1 LPTITKKRKRGKN
14 SLQNSEHEA
23 KFTSTTEG
31 LPIAPGLSPTL
42 EAAHF
47 PQEKARVDKR
57 VVTISLASM
66 ALAVV
71 AVFIAQALIR
81 LIALVTNI
89 SFFGKFSFETS
100 SPAQNLLGLFVLVI
114 PIIGGLIVG
123 LMARYGSK
131 NIRGHGIPEAMEQ
144 VLSNE
149 SKIPPLMTFLK
160 PVSAAIA
167 IGTGGP
173 FGAEGP
179 IIATGGALGSFF
191 GQIFSVTPTERKILL
206 TAGAAAG
213 MSAIFGTP
221 VSAVLLSIELL
232 LFEFKARSIIP
243 VALAAATAAGVRMVF
258 EGAAPVFEMTNL
270 SQPPGTALTIYI
282 LIGAIV
288 GVISIFVTKTVYRIE
303 DLFEKLPIH
312 WMWWPAIGAIAVG
325 VCGFFVP
332 RTLGV
337 GYNNITDLLSNHL
350 TVQFAL
356 VLCIV
361 KFVSW
366 SISLGSGTSG
376 GTMAPLFTI
385 GGGLGTVLGAAALWL
400 FPSSGI
406 DLRIA
411 ALVGMAALFAGATR
425 ALLTSV
431 VMAFET
437 TLQPLGLLPLL
448 GGCSAAYLVSNLFM
462 KNTIMTEK
470 IVRRGVH
477 VPSEYSADYLEL
489 VQVNEVITTPAITF
503 TEDQTVGQLVD
514 WVAAKAE
521 GSTHQGYP
529 VVDASGNIRG
539 VVTRRDFL
547 NTDLPPNTKVS
558 ELIKRPPTCV
568 YDDSTLREA
577 ADHMVNHDVGR
588 LPVLSR
594 NDRKLLGIITRS
606 DILAAHKGRLA
617 ELQKGKRTP
626 LRDILLTSKPAQ

>member
-1 LPTITKKRKRGKN
+1 MLDATN
-14 SLQNSEHEA
+14 
-23 KFTSTTEG
+23 
-31 LPIAPGLSPTL
+31 
-42 EAAHF
+42 F
-47 PQEKARVDKR
+47 PRESARIDKR
-57 VVTISLASM
+57 VVIVSLSAM
-66 ALAVV
+66 ALAVA
-71 AVFIAQALIR
+71 AVFVAQALVR
-81 LIALVTNI
+81 LIALVTNL
-89 SFFGKFSFETS
+89 SFFGIFSFALT
-100 SPAQNLLGLFVLVI
+100 SPAGNTLGLFVLIV
-114 PIIGGLIVG
+114 PVIGGLIVG

-131 NIRGHGIPEAMEQ
+131 GIRGHGIPEAMEQ

-160 PVSAAIA
+160 PISAAIA

-179 IIATGGALGSFF
+179 IIATGGALGSFI
-191 GQIFSVTPTERKILL
+191 GQIFPVTPTERKILL

-213 MSAIFGTP
+213 MSAVFGTP
-221 VSAVLLSIELL
+221 VAAVLLSIELL

-243 VALAAATAAGVRMVF
+243 VALAATTAAGVRMVF
-258 EGAAPVFEMTNL
+258 EGSAPVFAMTNL
-270 SQPPGTALTIYI
+270 SQPSGTALSIYI
-282 LIGAIV
+282 SIGAIV
-288 GVISIFVTKTVYRIE
+288 GVFSIFVTKAIYAIE
-303 DLFEKLPIH
+303 DLFEKIPIH
-312 WMWWPAIGAIAVG
+312 WMWWPAIGAVAVG

-337 GYNNITDLLSNHL
+337 GYSNISDLLSHNL

-356 VLCIV
+356 ILCTV
-361 KFVSW
+361 KFISW

-385 GGGLGTVLGAAALWL
+385 GAGLGTVFGAAAMWIL
-400 FPSSGI
+400 PAAGI

-448 GGCSAAYLVSNLFM
+448 GGCTAAYLVSSLFM

-477 VPSEYSADYLEL
+477 VPSEYSADYLEQIL
-489 VQVNEVITTPAITF
+489 VRNVVSKELTTLRGN
-503 TEDQTVGQLVD
+503 QTVKEVQE
-514 WVAAKAE
+514 WVASKAE
-521 GSTHQGYP
+521 GSTHQGFP
-529 VVDASGNIRG
+529 IIDENGRLLG
-539 VVTRRDFL
+539 VVTRRNFL
-547 NTDLPPNTKVS
+547 NTDLPPQTHVH
-558 ELIKRPPTCV
+558 ELIKRSPTAV

-594 NDRKLLGIITRS
+594 MEPGKLIGIITRS
-606 DILAAHKGRLA
+606 DVLAGNKKRLA
-617 ELQKGKRTP
+617 ELQRERQTLTLKEILTQPKRERT
-626 LRDILLTSKPAQ
+626 AV

>member
-1 LPTITKKRKRGKN
+1 MQEYN
-14 SLQNSEHEA
+14 HEIERS
-23 KFTSTTEG
+23 STTAG
-31 LPIAPGLSPTL
+31 LPVAPGLGDTL
-42 EAAHF
+42 DAGNF
-47 PQEKARVDKR
+47 PHERARIDKR
-57 VVTISLASM
+57 VVMISLSSM
-66 ALAVV
+66 ALAVA
-71 AVFIAQALIR
+71 AVFIAQALTR

-89 SFFGKFSFETS
+89 SFFGTFSFAIT
-100 SPAQNLLGLFVLVI
+100 SPATNTLGLFVLVV
-114 PIIGGLIVG
+114 PVIGGLIVG

-131 NIRGHGIPEAMEQ
+131 GIRGHGIPEAMEQ
-144 VLSNE
+144 VLLNE

-160 PVSAAIA
+160 PISAAIA

-179 IIATGGALGSFF
+179 IIATGGALGSFL
-191 GQIFSVTPTERKILL
+191 GQIFPVTPAERKILL

-213 MSAIFGTP
+213 MAAIFGTP

-243 VALAAATAAGVRMVF
+243 IALAAATAAGVRMVF
-258 EGAAPVFEMTNL
+258 EGSAPVFAMTNL
-270 SQPPGTALTIYI
+270 SQPSGTALSIYI

-288 GVISIFVTKTVYRIE
+288 GVFSIFVTKAVYAIE

-312 WMWWPAIGAIAVG
+312 WMWWPAIGAVAVG

-337 GYNNITDLLSNHL
+337 GYANISDLLSNNL
-350 TVQFAL
+350 TVQVAL
-356 VLCIV
+356 ILCVV
-361 KFVSW
+361 KFISW
-366 SISLGSGTSG
+366 CISLGSGTSG

-385 GGGLGTVLGAAALWL
+385 GGGLGTVFGALAIWILPAA
-400 FPSSGI
+400 GI

-448 GGCSAAYLVSNLFM
+448 GGCTAAYLVSSLFM

-477 VPSEYSADYLEL
+477 VPSEYSADYLEQVL
-489 VQVNEVITTPAITF
+489 VRDVIKNPVTTLLA
-503 TEDQTVGQLVD
+503 DQTVRQVQE
-514 WVAAKAE
+514 WVASKAE
-521 GSTHQGYP
+521 GSTHQGFP
-529 VVDASGNIRG
+529 IVDEKGNLLG

-547 NTDLPPNTKVS
+547 NPDLLAQTQVR
-558 ELIKRPPTCV
+558 ELIKRPPTAV
-568 YDDSTLREA
+568 YGDSTLREA

-594 NDRKLLGIITRS
+594 DNRKLLGIITRS
-606 DILAAHKGRLA
+606 DVLAGNKRRLA
-617 ELQKGKRTP
+617 ETKKSGNTFTVRK
-626 LRDILLTSKPAQ
+626 LLSQAKT

>member
-1 LPTITKKRKRGKN
+1 
-14 SLQNSEHEA
+14 
-23 KFTSTTEG
+23 
-31 LPIAPGLSPTL
+31 
-42 EAAHF
+42 
-47 PQEKARVDKR
+47 
-57 VVTISLASM
+57 M
-66 ALAVV
+66 ALAVA

-89 SFFGKFSFETS
+89 SFFGKFSFDIT
-100 SPAQNLLGLFVLVI
+100 SPAGNTLGLFVLVV

-123 LMARYGSK
+123 VMARYGAK
-131 NIRGHGIPEAMEQ
+131 GIRGHGIPEAMEQ
-144 VLSNE
+144 VLLNE
-149 SKIPPLMTFLK
+149 SRIHPLITFLK
-160 PVSAAIA
+160 PLSAAIA

-179 IIATGGALGSFF
+179 IISTGGALGSFI
-191 GQIFSVTPTERKILL
+191 GQIFPVAPSERKILL

-213 MSAIFGTP
+213 MSAVFGTP

-258 EGAAPVFEMTNL
+258 EGSAPIFTMTNL
-270 SQPPGTALTIYI
+270 VQPSGTALTLYI
-282 LIGAIV
+282 IIGAIV
-288 GVISIFVTKTVYRIE
+288 GICSVLVTKSVYAVE

-312 WMWWPAIGAIAVG
+312 WMWWPALGAIAVG

-337 GYNNITDLLSNHL
+337 GYSNINDLLSNNL
-350 TVQFAL
+350 TVEF
-356 VLCIV
+356 VGILCCV
-361 KFVSW
+361 KFISW
-366 SISLGSGTSG
+366 CISLGSGTSG

-385 GGGLGTVLGAAALWL
+385 GAGLGTVFGATALWL
-400 FPSSGI
+400 FPAAGI

-448 GGCSAAYLVSNLFM
+448 GGCTAAYLASSLLM

-470 IVRRGVH
+470 IARRGVK
-477 VPSEYSADYLEL
+477 VPSDYSADNLE
-489 VQVNEVITTPAITF
+489 QVLIRDVITNPPTSLRA
-503 TEDQTVGQLVD
+503 DQTIQEIRSWVGS
-514 WVAAKAE
+514 KAD

-529 VVDASGNIRG
+529 IVDETGNVLG
-539 VVTRRDFL
+539 VLTRRDFL
-547 NTDLPPNTKVS
+547 GS
-558 ELIKRPPTCV
+558 ELPENTLLHELIHRPLTAV

-577 ADHMVNHDVGR
+577 ANHMLNHDVGR

-594 NDRKLLGIITRS
+594 NDHHLLGIITRS
-606 DILAAHKGRLA
+606 DILAGNKARLA
-617 ELQKGKRTP
+617 EVIKEQQTRSIKE
-626 LRDILLTSKPAQ
+626 LLTPKKELYHH

>member
-1 LPTITKKRKRGKN
+1 
-14 SLQNSEHEA
+14 LQNSEHVLENS
-23 KFTSTTEG
+23 STTEG
-31 LPIAPGLSPTL
+31 LPVAPGLSPAL
-42 EAAHF
+42 SAANF
-47 PQEKARVDKR
+47 PQEKARVDRR
-57 VVTISLASM
+57 VVTLSLASM
-66 ALAVV
+66 ALAVA
-71 AVFIAQALIR
+71 AVFIAQALTR
-81 LIALVTNI
+81 LIALITNL
-89 SFFGKFSFETS
+89 SFFGKFSFDLN
-100 SPAQNLLGLFVLVI
+100 SPSQNSLGLYVLVI
-114 PIIGGLIVG
+114 PVIGGIIVG
-123 LMARYGSK
+123 FMARYGSK
-131 NIRGHGIPEAMEQ
+131 GIRGHGIPEAMEQ
-144 VLSNE
+144 VLLNE

-160 PVSAAIA
+160 PISAAIA

-179 IIATGGALGSFF
+179 IIATGGALGSFI
-191 GQIFSVTPTERKILL
+191 GQLFPVTPAERKIFL

-213 MSAIFGTP
+213 MTAIFGTP

-243 VALAAATAAGVRMVF
+243 VALAAATAAGIRMVF
-258 EGAAPVFEMTNL
+258 EGSAPVFAMPNL
-270 SQPPGTALTIYI
+270 MQPSGTALSLYI
-282 LIGAIV
+282 LIGALV
-288 GVISIFVTKTVYRIE
+288 GVLSIFVTKAVYKVE

-337 GYNNITDLLSNHL
+337 GYNNISDLLSHNI

-356 VLCIV
+356 ILCLV

-385 GGGLGTVLGAAALWL
+385 GGGLGTVFGAAALWL
-400 FPSSGI
+400 FPACGV

-462 KNTIMTEK
+462 KNTLMTEK

-477 VPSEYSADYLEL
+477 VPSEYSADYLEQVL
-489 VQVNEVITTPAITF
+489 VRDVVKQKPVSFLSV
-503 TEDQTVGQLVD
+503 QTVGELHK
-514 WVAAKAE
+514 WVNAKSV

-529 VVDASGNIRG
+529 VLNEKGNILG

-547 NTDLPPNTKVS
+547 NTDLPPETTVS

-594 NDRKLLGIITRS
+594 TTRKLLGMITRS
-606 DILAAHKGRLA
+606 DVLAAHKGRLA
-617 ELQKGKRTP
+617 ELKKGERTP
-626 LRDILLTSKPAQ
+626 IREILSVKKEKEPV

>member
-1 LPTITKKRKRGKN
+1 M
-14 SLQNSEHEA
+14 
-23 KFTSTTEG
+23 
-31 LPIAPGLSPTL
+31 
-42 EAAHF
+42 
-47 PQEKARVDKR
+47 
-57 VVTISLASM
+57 ISLISM
-66 ALAVV
+66 GLAVV
-71 AVFIAQALIR
+71 AVFIAQALVR
-81 LIALVTNI
+81 LIAFVTNI
-89 SFFGKFSFETS
+89 SFFGTFSFAITS
-100 SPAQNLLGLFVLVI
+100 PSVNTLGLFVLVV

-131 NIRGHGIPEAMEQ
+131 GIRGHGIPEAMEQ

-149 SKIPPLMTFLK
+149 SRIPPLMTFLK
-160 PVSAAIA
+160 PISAAIA

-179 IIATGGALGSFF
+179 IIATGGALGSFI
-191 GQIFSVTPTERKILL
+191 GQILPVTPTERKILL

-258 EGAAPVFEMTNL
+258 EGSAPVFAMTNL
-270 SQPPGTALTIYI
+270 SQPSGTALSIYI

-288 GVISIFVTKTVYRIE
+288 GIFSIFVTKAVYAIE

-312 WMWWPAIGAIAVG
+312 WMWWPAIGAVAVG

-337 GYNNITDLLSNHL
+337 GYNNINDLLSHNF

-356 VLCIV
+356 TLCVV
-361 KFVSW
+361 KFISW

-385 GGGLGTVLGAAALWL
+385 GGGLGAVLRAASLWL
-400 FPSSGI
+400 VPASGI

-448 GGCSAAYLVSNLFM
+448 GGCTAAYLVSNLFM

-470 IVRRGVH
+470 IVRRGVN
-477 VPSEYSADYLEL
+477 VPSEYSADYLEQVL
-489 VQVNEVITTPAITF
+489 VRDVITKPVTSFRA
-503 TEDQTVGQLVD
+503 DQTLKEIQEWVGS
-514 WVAAKAE
+514 KAE

-529 VVDASGNIRG
+529 VVDEKGNLLG
-539 VVTRRDFL
+539 VVTRREFL
-547 NTDLPPNTKVS
+547 NPDLPLHTQVHA
-558 ELIKRPPTCV
+558 LIKRAPTAV

-594 NDRKLLGIITRS
+594 DEGKLLGIITRS
-606 DILAAHKGRLA
+606 DVLAGHKLRLA
-617 ELQKGKRTP
+617 QTKKAGRTLSIKEILSPQKLRT
-626 LRDILLTSKPAQ
+626 

>member
-1 LPTITKKRKRGKN
+1 
-14 SLQNSEHEA
+14 LQDSEHELRYW
-23 KFTSTTEG
+23 STTEG
-31 LPIAPGLSPTL
+31 LPVAPGLSPTL
-42 EAAHF
+42 DAANF
-47 PQEKARVDKR
+47 PQERARVDKR
-57 VVTISLASM
+57 VIVISLASM
-66 ALAVV
+66 GLAVA
-71 AVFIAQALIR
+71 AVFIAQALMR
-81 LIALVTNI
+81 LIALITNL
-89 SFFGKFSFETS
+89 SFFGKFSFDLG
-100 SPAQNLLGLFVLVI
+100 SPSQNSLGLFVIVV

-131 NIRGHGIPEAMEQ
+131 GIRGHGIPEAMEQ

-160 PVSAAIA
+160 PISAAIA

-179 IIATGGALGSFF
+179 IIATGGALGSFI

-243 VALAAATAAGVRMVF
+243 VALAAATAAGIRMVF
-258 EGAAPVFEMTNL
+258 EGSAPVFAMTNL
-270 SQPPGTALTIYI
+270 VQPSGSALSIYI
-282 LIGAIV
+282 VIGAIV
-288 GVISIFVTKTVYRIE
+288 GVCSIFVTKAVYKVE

-325 VCGFFVP
+325 ICGFFMP

-337 GYNNITDLLSNHL
+337 GYNNISDLLSHNL

-356 VLCIV
+356 ILCVV

-385 GGGLGTVLGAAALWL
+385 GAGLGTVFGAAALWI
-400 FPSSGI
+400 FPLSGI

-462 KNTIMTEK
+462 KNTLMTEK

-477 VPSEYSADYLEL
+477 VPSEYSADYLEQVL
-489 VQVNEVITTPAITF
+489 VRDVISEPPVTF
-503 TEDQTVGQLVD
+503 LVHQTIGDLQD
-514 WVAAKAE
+514 WVAAKGK

-529 VVDASGNIRG
+529 VVDEKGNIRG

-547 NTDLPPNTKVS
+547 NTDLPHVTTVH
-558 ELIKRPPTCV
+558 ELIKRTPTCV

-577 ADHMVNHDVGR
+577 ADHMVHHDVGR

-594 NDRKLLGIITRS
+594 TSRKLLGIITRS
-606 DILAAHKGRLA
+606 DVLAAHKGRLA
-617 ELQKGKRTP
+617 ELKKGKRTP
-626 LRDILLTSKPAQ
+626 IRDILSVAREKEAV

>member
-1 LPTITKKRKRGKN
+1 
-14 SLQNSEHEA
+14 LQEYDHEIERS
-23 KFTSTTEG
+23 STTEG
-31 LPIAPGLSPTL
+31 LPVAPGMSASLDATN
-42 EAAHF
+42 F
-47 PQEKARVDKR
+47 PQEKARIDKR
-57 VVTISLASM
+57 VIWLSLICM
-66 ALAVV
+66 ALAIA
-71 AVFIAQALIR
+71 AVFIAEGLIH
-81 LIALVTNI
+81 LIAFITNI
-89 SFFGKFSFETS
+89 SFYGSFSFGLS
-100 SPAQNLLGLFVLVI
+100 SPEKNSLGLFVLIV
-114 PIIGGLIVG
+114 PIIGGIIVG
-123 LMARYGSK
+123 FMARYGSK
-131 NIRGHGIPEAMEQ
+131 GIRGHGIPEAMEQ
-144 VLSNE
+144 VLLNE
-149 SKIPPLMTFLK
+149 SKISPAMTFLK
-160 PVSAAIA
+160 PLSAAIA

-179 IIATGGALGSFF
+179 IIATGGALGSVI
-191 GQIFSVTPTERKILL
+191 GQILPVTAAERKILL

-213 MSAIFGTP
+213 MAAIFGTP

-243 VALAAATAAGVRMVF
+243 VALAAATAAGLRMVF
-258 EGAAPVFEMTNL
+258 EGPNPVFAMTNL
-270 SQPPGTALTIYI
+270 VQPSGTALAIYI
-282 LIGAIV
+282 VIGAIV
-288 GVISIFVTKTVYRIE
+288 GICSVGVTKSVYLIE

-337 GYNNITDLLSNHL
+337 GYSNINDLLSNKL
-350 TVQFAL
+350 TIQV
-356 VLCIV
+356 VMILCV
-361 KFVSW
+361 MKFVSW

-385 GGGLGTVLGAAALWL
+385 GGGLGTVFGAMALWL
-400 FPSSGI
+400 VPSAGI

-411 ALVGMAALFAGATR
+411 AIVGMAALFAGATR

-448 GGCSAAYLVSNLFM
+448 GGCTAAYLASSLLM

-470 IVRRGVH
+470 IARRGVH
-477 VPSEYSADYLEL
+477 VPSEYAADYLEQVL
-489 VQVNEVITTPAITF
+489 VSDILSLPPVTF
-503 TEDQTVGQLVD
+503 LSNQTIGDLRD
-514 WVAAKAE
+514 WVNSKAK

-529 VVDASGNIRG
+529 VVDERGNIRG

-547 NTDLPPNTKVS
+547 NSDLPPQTTVRD
-558 ELIKRPPTCV
+558 LIKRSPTCV

-594 NDRKLLGIITRS
+594 SDKKLLGIITRS
-606 DILAAHKGRLA
+606 DVLAAHKGRLIQTK
-617 ELQKGKRTP
+617 LQART
-626 LRDILLTSKPAQ
+626 LKIKEILVSRKKEVV

>member
-1 LPTITKKRKRGKN
+1 LEDPRPEPR
-14 SLQNSEHEA
+14 
-23 KFTSTTEG
+23 FTSTTEG
-31 LPIAPGLSPTL
+31 LPVSPGLSPLLDAT
-42 EAAHF
+42 HF
-47 PQEKARVDKR
+47 PHEKARIDKR
-57 VVTISLASM
+57 VIVISLASM
-66 ALAVV
+66 VLAVA
-71 AVFIAQALIR
+71 AVFVAQALTR

-89 SFFGKFSFETS
+89 SFFGKFTFDLN
-100 SPAQNLLGLFVLVI
+100 SPAQNSLGLIVVI
-114 PIIGGLIVG
+114 IPVIGGLIVG

-131 NIRGHGIPEAMEQ
+131 GIRGHGIPEAMEQ

-149 SKIPPLMTFLK
+149 SKIPPLITFLK
-160 PVSAAIA
+160 PISSAIA

-179 IIATGGALGSFF
+179 IIATGGALGSFI
-191 GQIFSVTPTERKILL
+191 GQVFPVTSAERKILL

-213 MSAIFGTP
+213 MAAIFGTP

-243 VALAAATAAGVRMVF
+243 IALAASTAAGVRMVF
-258 EGAAPVFEMTNL
+258 EGSAPVFAMTNL
-270 SQPPGTALTIYI
+270 VQPSGSALSLYI
-282 LIGAIV
+282 AIGAIV
-288 GVISIFVTKTVYRIE
+288 GVFSIFVTKAIYKVE
-303 DLFEKLPIH
+303 DLFEEMPIH

-325 VCGFFVP
+325 VCGYFVP

-337 GYNNITDLLSNHL
+337 GYNNISDLLSHNL
-350 TVQFAL
+350 SIQFAL
-356 VLCIV
+356 ILCVV

-366 SISLGSGTSG
+366 AISLGSGTSG

-385 GGGLGTVLGAAALWL
+385 GAGLGTVFGAAALWL
-400 FPSSGI
+400 FPASGI

-448 GGCSAAYLVSNLFM
+448 GGCSAAYLVSSLFM

-470 IVRRGVH
+470 IVRRGVL
-477 VPSEYSADYLEL
+477 VPSDYSADYLE
-489 VQVNEVITTPAITF
+489 QVFVRDATTKSPVIF
-503 TEDQTVGQLVD
+503 LESQTVQDLRE
-514 WVAAKAE
+514 WVNAKAI

-529 VVDASGNIRG
+529 VVDEAGNIRG

-547 NTDLPPNTKVS
+547 NNDFPPETTVS

-568 YDDSTLREA
+568 YDDSTLRQA

-594 NDRKLLGIITRS
+594 SSGQLLGIITRS

-617 ELQKGKRTP
+617 ELTKENPTRSIKE
-626 LRDILLTSKPAQ
+626 LLFTRKIDTD

>member
-1 LPTITKKRKRGKN
+1 LKQQHHEI
-14 SLQNSEHEA
+14 EHA
-23 KFTSTTEG
+23 STTDG
-31 LPIAPGLSPTL
+31 LPVAPGLSPSL
-42 EAAHF
+42 DAVEFPQQRAHF
-47 PQEKARVDKR
+47 DKR
-57 VVTISLASM
+57 TIALSLAAV
-66 ALAVV
+66 ALAVA
-71 AVFIAQALIR
+71 AVFIAQGLTR
-81 LIALVTNI
+81 LIALITNL
-89 SFFGKFSFETS
+89 SFFGKFSFELS
-100 SPAQNLLGLFVLVI
+100 SPADNSLGLIVLIV
-114 PIIGGLIVG
+114 PVIGGLIVG

-131 NIRGHGIPEAMEQ
+131 GIRGHGIPEAMEQ
-144 VLSNE
+144 VLLNE

-160 PVSAAIA
+160 PISAAIA

-191 GQIFSVTPTERKILL
+191 GQIFPVTPSERKILL

-232 LFEFKARSIIP
+232 LFEFKSRSIIP

-258 EGAAPVFEMTNL
+258 EGSAPVFAMPNL
-270 SQPPGTALTIYI
+270 VQPSGTALSLYI
-282 LIGAIV
+282 LIGGIV
-288 GVISIFVTKTVYRIE
+288 GVFSIFVTKAVYKIE

-312 WMWWPAIGAIAVG
+312 WMWWPALGAVAVG
-325 VCGFFVP
+325 VCGYFVP
-332 RTLGV
+332 STLGV
-337 GYNNITDLLSNHL
+337 GYDNISDLISHNL

-356 VLCIV
+356 ILCVV

-385 GGGLGTVLGAAALWL
+385 GGGLGTVFGAAALWL
-400 FPSSGI
+400 FPASGV

-462 KNTIMTEK
+462 KNTLMTEK
-470 IVRRGVH
+470 IVRRGIH
-477 VPSEYSADYLEL
+477 VPSEYSADYLE
-489 VQVNEVITTPAITF
+489 QVYVRQCMSAPVITISANETVEHVRSWAESN
-503 TEDQTVGQLVD
+503 TE
-514 WVAAKAE
+514 E
-521 GSTHQGYP
+521 SSHQGFP
-529 VVDASGNIRG
+529 VVDEKENLLGI
-539 VVTRRDFL
+539 VTRRDFL
-547 NTDLPPNTKVS
+547 NTSVPGQTPIK
-558 ELIKRPPTCV
+558 ELISRPPTCV
-568 YDDSTLREA
+568 YDDSTVREA
-577 ADHMVNHDVGR
+577 ADHMANHNVGR

-594 NDRKLLGIITRS
+594 KDHHALVGIITRS
-606 DILAAHKGRLA
+606 EILSAHKRRLS
-617 ELQKGKRTP
+617 EFNKSEKTLSLREILSRQKEKQ
-626 LRDILLTSKPAQ
+626 IL

>member
-1 LPTITKKRKRGKN
+1 
-14 SLQNSEHEA
+14 LQESAHEIERS
-23 KFTSTTEG
+23 STNEG
-31 LPIAPGLSPTL
+31 LPVAPGMS
-42 EAAHF
+42 AALDAVNF
-47 PQEKARVDKR
+47 PQEKARIDKR
-57 VVTISLASM
+57 VVIISLASM
-66 ALAVV
+66 ALAVA
-71 AVFIAQALIR
+71 AVFVAQALTR

-89 SFFGKFSFETS
+89 SFFGKFSFALS
-100 SPAQNLLGLFVLVI
+100 APSGNSLGLLVLII
-114 PIIGGLIVG
+114 PVIGGLIVG

-131 NIRGHGIPEAMEQ
+131 GIRGHGIPEAMEQ

-149 SKIPPLMTFLK
+149 SRIPPLMTFLK
-160 PVSAAIA
+160 PISAAIA

-179 IIATGGALGSFF
+179 IIATGGALGSFI
-191 GQIFSVTPTERKILL
+191 GQIFPVTPAERKILL

-258 EGAAPVFEMTNL
+258 EGSAPVFAMPNL
-270 SQPPGTALTIYI
+270 VQPSGTALTLYI
-282 LIGAIV
+282 IIGAVV
-288 GVISIFVTKTVYRIE
+288 GVFSIFVTKAVYKIE

-332 RTLGV
+332 QTLGV
-337 GYNNITDLLSNHL
+337 GYSNISDLISNNF

-356 VLCIV
+356 ILCAV

-385 GGGLGTVLGAAALWL
+385 GGGLGTVFGASALWL
-400 FPSSGI
+400 FPAAGV

-470 IVRRGVH
+470 IVRRGVN
-477 VPSEYSADYLEL
+477 VPSEYTADTLEQVL
-489 VQVNEVITTPAITF
+489 VRDVISQTPVTF
-503 TEDQTVGQLVD
+503 VTSQTIGDLQD
-514 WVAAKAE
+514 WVNSKAK

-529 VVDASGNIRG
+529 VVDEKGVIRG
-539 VVTRRDFL
+539 VVTRREFL
-547 NTDLPPNTKVS
+547 NPDLPRTATVTD
-558 ELIKRPPTCV
+558 LIKRPPTCV
-568 YDDSTLREA
+568 YENSTLREA
-577 ADHMVNHDVGR
+577 ADHMANHDVGR
-588 LPVLSR
+588 LPVLSHSNKR
-594 NDRKLLGIITRS
+594 LLGIITRS
-606 DILAAHKGRLA
+606 DVLAGHKYRLSELKKGERILS
-617 ELQKGKRTP
+617 
-626 LRDILLTSKPAQ
+626 LRQLLSQEKKLKV

>member
-1 LPTITKKRKRGKN
+1 
-14 SLQNSEHEA
+14 
-23 KFTSTTEG
+23 
-31 LPIAPGLSPTL
+31 
-42 EAAHF
+42 
-47 PQEKARVDKR
+47 
-57 VVTISLASM
+57 M
-66 ALAVV
+66 AMI
-71 AVFIAQALIR
+71 AVFVAQALTR
-81 LIALVTNI
+81 LIALVTNL
-89 SFFGKFSFETS
+89 SFFGIFSFDLH
-100 SPAQNLLGLFVLVI
+100 SPASNTLGLGVLIV
-114 PIIGGLIVG
+114 PVAGGLIVG

-131 NIRGHGIPEAMEQ
+131 GIRGHGIPEAMEQ

-160 PVSAAIA
+160 PISAAIA

-179 IIATGGALGSFF
+179 IIATGGSLGSFI
-191 GQIFSVTPTERKILL
+191 GQIFPVTPAERKILL

-243 VALAAATAAGVRMVF
+243 IALAAATAAGVRMVF
-258 EGAAPVFEMTNL
+258 EGAEPVFAMTNL
-270 SQPPGTALTIYI
+270 TQPTGTALSIYI

-288 GVISIFVTKTVYRIE
+288 GVFSIFVTKAIYAIE

-337 GYNNITDLLSNHL
+337 GYNNISDLLSSNL
-350 TVQFAL
+350 SVQV
-356 VLCIV
+356 VLILCV
-361 KFVSW
+361 MKFLSW

-385 GGGLGTVLGAAALWL
+385 GAGLGTLFGAIAIWFLPA
-400 FPSSGI
+400 SGI

-470 IVRRGVH
+470 IVRRGVT
-477 VPSEYSADYLEL
+477 VPSEYSADNLEQIRVRNVMKKDL
-489 VQVNEVITTPAITF
+489 VSLRA
-503 TEDQTVGQLVD
+503 DQTLSEIQE
-514 WVAAKAE
+514 WVSSKAE
-521 GSTHQGYP
+521 GSAHQGFP
-529 VVDASGNIRG
+529 VVDSSGNLIG
-539 VVTRRDFL
+539 VLTRRNFL
-547 NTDLPPNTKVS
+547 NSELPPLTKVK
-558 ELIKRPPTCV
+558 ELITRSPTAV

-594 NDRKLLGIITRS
+594 TDRKLLGIITRS
-606 DILAAHKGRLA
+606 DILAGHKYRLA
-617 ELQKGKRTP
+617 ELKKAEKIPGMKELLLQKK
-626 LRDILLTSKPAQ
+626 

>member
-1 LPTITKKRKRGKN
+1 MLDATN
-14 SLQNSEHEA
+14 
-23 KFTSTTEG
+23 
-31 LPIAPGLSPTL
+31 
-42 EAAHF
+42 F
-47 PQEKARVDKR
+47 PREPARIDKR
-57 VVTISLASM
+57 VVIVSLSAM
-66 ALAVV
+66 ALAVA
-71 AVFIAQALIR
+71 AVFVAQALVR
-81 LIALVTNI
+81 LIALVTNL
-89 SFFGKFSFETS
+89 SFFGIFSFALT
-100 SPAQNLLGLFVLVI
+100 SPAGNTLGLFVLIV
-114 PIIGGLIVG
+114 PVIGGLIVG

-131 NIRGHGIPEAMEQ
+131 GIRGHGIPEAMEQ

-160 PVSAAIA
+160 PISAAIA

-179 IIATGGALGSFF
+179 IIATGGALGSFI
-191 GQIFSVTPTERKILL
+191 GQIFPVTPTERKILL

-213 MSAIFGTP
+213 MSAVFGTP
-221 VSAVLLSIELL
+221 VAAVLLSIELL

-243 VALAAATAAGVRMVF
+243 VALAATTAAGVRMVF
-258 EGAAPVFEMTNL
+258 EGSAPVFAMTNL
-270 SQPPGTALTIYI
+270 SQPSGTALSIYI
-282 LIGAIV
+282 SIGAIV
-288 GVISIFVTKTVYRIE
+288 GVFSIFVTKAIYAIE
-303 DLFEKLPIH
+303 DLFEKIPIH
-312 WMWWPAIGAIAVG
+312 WMWWPAIGAVAVG

-337 GYNNITDLLSNHL
+337 GYSNISDLLSHNL

-356 VLCIV
+356 ILCTV
-361 KFVSW
+361 KFISW

-385 GGGLGTVLGAAALWL
+385 GAGLGTVFGAAAMWIL
-400 FPSSGI
+400 PAAGI

-448 GGCSAAYLVSNLFM
+448 GGCTAAYLVSSLFM

-477 VPSEYSADYLEL
+477 VPSEYSADYLEQIL
-489 VQVNEVITTPAITF
+489 VRNVVSKELTTLRGN
-503 TEDQTVGQLVD
+503 QTVKEVQE
-514 WVAAKAE
+514 WVASKAE
-521 GSTHQGYP
+521 GSTHQGFP
-529 VVDASGNIRG
+529 IIDENGRLLG
-539 VVTRRDFL
+539 VVTRRNFL
-547 NTDLPPNTKVS
+547 NTDLPPQTHVH
-558 ELIKRPPTCV
+558 ELIKRSPTAV

-594 NDRKLLGIITRS
+594 MEPGKLIGIITRS
-606 DILAAHKGRLA
+606 DVLAGNKKRLA
-617 ELQKGKRTP
+617 ELQRERQTLTLKEILTQPKRERT
-626 LRDILLTSKPAQ
+626 AV